1 MNMELGKVYVVD
13 DGEYKPIGH
22 ARDVEITMDEI
33 NRIPVIKEPIGGEF
47 HLTVYLDNNHRK
59 LHGLPLRRGC
69 VNKRF
74 KESIKL
80 LSRWIYI

>member
-22 ARDVEITMDEI
+22 IEEAELTAIPSEEAEQY
-33 NRIPVIKEPIGGEF
+33 NRLKVTLSIKLYF
-47 HLTVYLDNNHRK
+47 DNNDRK
-59 LHGLPLRRGC
+59 QHGLPLRRGC

-74 KESIKL
+74 KESMKL
-80 LSRWIYI
+80 LSRWIYV